1 MALVLPQQ
9 IGYDQQLPNLPADT
23 SAREIVLQPSN
34 GSSSYG
40 PSSLIEFT
48 LPQRQFL
55 EPGSMYLRFKMVV
68 TGYGS
73 NTTTA
78 DTAAG
83 IRGIPGYTVF
93 QKLEEYA
100 GSQQISNQNEYGL
113 VMNDLCN
120 LTMSQSDKY
129 GLQYPL
135 GLTYVNVASASDTP
149 LPTDTAQTSLDHA
162 SLGDVVSATPRTLYL
177 AVPLQCALNNCEK
190 LYPLEFSPQYMIRLT
205 TDSVSNIIYAS
216 STYVSNFSYTLSN
229 VELVYNQIEFSNDV
243 INMVASMGGADGKFF
258 VKSQSWACSSVSYA
272 GGSGSRELTYSH
284 RYSSIKSIFSH
295 FSNGTTKSGKFDSI
309 EPATSG
315 GTYQFTIDSKPYPE
329 RELSTTLNKAGIM
342 MELRRACGG
351 ITNKLNSSSINT
363 KEFSWVDGNSPTLAE
378 PGKFIVGCNTERL
391 PSQSLLTGVSSNNA
405 NTTLRFNGTNSSTI
419 TAYVYVN
426 YDLLFEVDTTMKAVT
441 ARY

>member
-9 IGYDQQLPNLPADT
+9 IGYDQQLPSLP
-23 SAREIVLQPSN
+23 SGCSSREIVLQPSN

-40 PSSLIEFT
+40 ASSLIEFS
-48 LPQRQFL
+48 LPQTQFL
-55 EPGSMYLRFKMVV
+55 EPSTVYVRFKMVV
-68 TGYGS
+68 SQTS
-73 NTTTA
+73 ATA

-83 IRGIPGYTVF
+83 IRGVPGYTVF

-120 LTMSQSDKY
+120 LTMSQSEKY

-135 GLTYVNVASASDTP
+135 GLSYINRASTGTNDS
-149 LPTDTAQTSLDHA
+149 TSGQSSADHY
-162 SLGDVVSATPRTLYL
+162 SLAAVTSSAPATLYL

-205 TDSVSNIIYAS
+205 TDTVSNLIYA
-216 STYVSNFSYTLSN
+216 TTIGNWSYTLSN
-229 VELVYNQIEFSNDV
+229 IELCYNQIEFPNDV
-243 INMVASMGGADGKFF
+243 ISMVANMGGADGKFF
-258 VKSQSWACSSVSYA
+258 VKSQSWATSSVSYA
-272 GGSGSRELTYSH
+272 AGSGSRELTYSH
-284 RYSSIKSIFSH
+284 RFSSIKSIFSH
-295 FSNGTTKSGKFDSI
+295 FSNGTTINGKFDSI
-309 EPATSG
+309 EPSTNG
-315 GTYQFTIDSKPYPE
+315 GTYQFTIDSRPFPE
-329 RELSTTLNKAGIM
+329 RELSTTLNKAAVM

-351 ITNKLNSSSINT
+351 ITNKLNSLSINT
-363 KEFSWVDGNSPTLAE
+363 AEFSIVDGGSSTLAE
-378 PGKFIVGCNTERL
+378 PAKFILGCNTERL

-405 NTTLRFNGTNSSTI
+405 NTTLRINGTNTSTI